1 MIVPQLVAHRGY
13 ASRFPENTLESLEAA
28 LEAGACFVE
37 FDVQLTRD
45 GCPVLLHDFDFSRT
59 GGRDD
64 LVCELSL
71 QQVLAI
77 EVGQP
82 EIFGN
87 RFAGAGVPTLAGA
100 LRLVAS
106 WDRARAFVEIKP
118 ESLEH
123 FGLERVAERVLAD
136 FARTD
141 TKPVLISSVGE
152 FLVHARRSGHAEI
165 GLVLGDWSRDSQ
177 KALEEL
183 QPQYVF
189 CNLQRIPAQGKL
201 WPGAWKWVVYEVV
214 SPRLALELAER
225 GADLIETMAIGEMLA
240 DPTLGS
246 RSCRD

>member
-1 MIVPQLVAHRGY
+1 MVVPQLVAHRGY

-45 GCPVLLHDFDFSRT
+45 GKPVLLHDPDLSRT
-59 GGRDD
+59 GGRKDQ
-64 LVCELSL
+64 VCDLSL
-71 QQVLAI
+71 QQVAAI

-82 EIFGN
+82 EVFGR
-87 RFAGAGVPTLAGA
+87 RFAGVRIPTLASA

-123 FGLERVAERVLAD
+123 FGLESVTERVLAD
-136 FARTD
+136 FAMTD
-141 TKPVLISSVGE
+141 TEPVLISSVGA
-152 FLVHARRSGHAEI
+152 FLVHARRSGHRET
-165 GLVLGDWSRDSQ
+165 GLVLRDWSVDTRE
-177 KALEEL
+177 ALEEL

-189 CNLQRIPAQGKL
+189 CNLQRIPAESRL
-201 WPGAWKWVVYEVV
+201 WPGAWKWVIYEVV